1 METAIGFKEWM
12 VICDALAD
20 GRQTVILRKGG
31 IHEGREGFSFAHERF
46 FLFPTRFHATA
57 EQVRVATPLEPLP
70 EWQVGDVVSITHRV
84 EVEWAHTLTDWQDV
98 MALQNQHIY
107 TEQTVRDRFEWQ
119 GRGMASG
126 SIHVAK
132 VKVFELSQPWVFPY
146 EPRYGGCRSWVTLDQ
161 PPEGI

>member
-1 METAIGFKEWM
+1 M
-12 VICDALAD
+12 ICDALAD

-31 IHEGREGFSFAHERF
+31 IHEGRAGFSFAHERF

-57 EQVRVATPLEPLP
+57 EQVRVSTPLEPLP

-84 EVEWAHTLTDWQDV
+84 EVEWAHTFTDWQDV
-98 MALQNQHIY
+98 MALQDQHIY
-107 TEQTVRDRFEWQ
+107 TEQTVRDRFDWQ

-132 VKVFELSQPWVFPY
+132 VKVFELSQPWNFPY

-161 PPEGI
+161 PPAGI